1 MSKKLWL
8 VDVMK
13 SQRGQGQNVEF
24 KVECRIFNLHD
35 DDNYIQLINI
45 LYRVEIFVENNKK
58 RKQTKPKK
66 KKNNNKN
73 GSNYH

>member
-1 MSKKLWL
+1 M
-8 VDVMK
+8 
-13 SQRGQGQNVEF
+13 RGLIVEF
-24 KVECRIFNLHD
+24 KVECRVFNLHD

-66 KKNNNKN
+66 KKTTTKTGVIIINT
-73 GSNYH
+73 STTF

>member
-1 MSKKLWL
+1 M
-8 VDVMK
+8 
-13 SQRGQGQNVEF
+13 RGLIVEF

-58 RKQTKPKK
+58 RKETKQKK
-66 KKNNNKN
+66 TTTTTKTGVIIINT
-73 GSNYH
+73 STTF

>member
-1 MSKKLWL
+1 M
-8 VDVMK
+8 
-13 SQRGQGQNVEF
+13 RGLIVEF

-35 DDNYIQLINI
+35 DVNYIQLINI

-58 RKQTKPKK
+58 RKETKPK

-73 GSNYH
+73 RSNYH

>member
-1 MSKKLWL
+1 M
-8 VDVMK
+8 
-13 SQRGQGQNVEF
+13 RGLIVEF

-58 RKQTKPKK
+58 RKQTKPPLPQKK
-66 KKNNNKN
+66 TTTKTGVIIINT
-73 GSNYH
+73 STTF

>member
-1 MSKKLWL
+1 M
-8 VDVMK
+8 
-13 SQRGQGQNVEF
+13 RGLIVEF

-66 KKNNNKN
+66 KTNKPTKTGVIIIN
-73 GSNYH
+73 TSTTF

>member
-1 MSKKLWL
+1 M
-8 VDVMK
+8 
-13 SQRGQGQNVEF
+13 RGHIVEF

-66 KKNNNKN
+66 TKPTTKTGVIIINT
-73 GSNYH
+73 STTF

>member
-1 MSKKLWL
+1 M
-8 VDVMK
+8 
-13 SQRGQGQNVEF
+13 RGLIVEF

-66 KKNNNKN
+66 KTPTKTGVIIINT
-73 GSNYH
+73 STTF